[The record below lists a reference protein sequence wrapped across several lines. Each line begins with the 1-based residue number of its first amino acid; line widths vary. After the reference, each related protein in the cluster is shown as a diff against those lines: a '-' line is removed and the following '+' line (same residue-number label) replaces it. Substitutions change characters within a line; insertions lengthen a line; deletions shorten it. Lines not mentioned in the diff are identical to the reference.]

1 MIQFY
6 IRHLMRDTDKQYEY
20 IKDVNSLSDA
30 FEYLESIGENR
41 AHYFRCW
48 IEDTDLVV
56 DYGSWSQYVILR
68 FESYEAA
75 TAYITKRD

>member
-6 IRHLMRDTDKQYEY
+6 IRHLDSDSENEYEY
-20 IKDVNSLSDA
+20 IKDVSSLSDA
-30 FEYLESIGENR
+30 FEYLESISESR
-41 AHYFRCW
+41 EPYARCW
-48 IEDTDLVV
+48 IEDVDLVV

-75 TAYITKRD
+75 TAYLTKED